1 MLNRV
6 MLIGRLGRDPDLR
19 TLPDGTSVAQF
30 SLATE
35 RSWRDEVGEK
45 QTETEWHTIV
55 AWGKLAE
62 IVAQFMAKG
71 RMVYVEGRLQTR
83 SWKKDNVKHYRTEVI
98 AEQTWLLERKAEE
111 NKTHTM
117 PQEDLPV

>member
-19 TLPDGTSVAQF
+19 TLPDGTPVAQF

-35 RSWRDEVGEK
+35 RSWRDEIGEK

-62 IVAQFMAKG
+62 IVAQYMTKG
-71 RMVYVEGRLQTR
+71 RLVYVEGRLQTR

-117 PQEDLPV
+117 PQEA